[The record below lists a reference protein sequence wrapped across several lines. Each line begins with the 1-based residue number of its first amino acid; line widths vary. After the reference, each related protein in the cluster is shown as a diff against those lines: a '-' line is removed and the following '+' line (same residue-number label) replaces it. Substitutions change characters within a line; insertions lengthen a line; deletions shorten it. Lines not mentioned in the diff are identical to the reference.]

1 MDMKKI
7 LLFSAFIICQITN
20 SQIFSTNL
28 TPVGWEHNI
37 LFNASTRYTVTQQ
50 GPAVSLPMLFDGS
63 MNPYYMAGVTPENPA
78 VILIDGLPGYHTQA
92 GAWVGWTTRYLPATR
107 FKIEGYDTYNGA
119 NVWRI
124 IADYSSV
131 DYASYNLSVKV
142 PVGGAYT
149 KLKFT
154 FYNGQSYNGASN
166 TVGLSELFFI
176 HPEATTPYAGLLSP
190 SLNNWK
196 NISGNVVYDS
206 GNVGVGTTAPDEKLT
221 VKGKIHTQE
230 VRVDML
236 GPLVPDYVFAN
247 DYKLQSLEEVE
258 NYINENKHLPEIPS
272 ALEIEKNGLML
283 AEMNMSLLK
292 KIEELTLYV
301 IDLNKKVNELQDSNA
316 KIVEENKVLVQKAK
330 VLEEK

>member
-1 MDMKKI
+1 MKKI
-7 LLFSAFIICQITN
+7 LLFTAFVICQITN
-20 SQIFSTNL
+20 SQTFSTNL

-37 LFNASTRYTVTQQ
+37 LFNAGTRYTVTQQ
-50 GPAVSLPMLFDGS
+50 GPTVSLPMLFDGS
-63 MNPYYMAGVTPENPA
+63 MNPYYISGVTPANPA
-78 VILIDGLPGYHTQA
+78 VILIEGLPGYHTQA
-92 GAWVGWTTRYLPATR
+92 GAWVGWTTRYLPSSR

-124 IADYSSV
+124 IADYSDV
-131 DYASYNLSVKV
+131 DYGNYSFSLKV

-154 FYNGQSYNGASN
+154 FYNGQNG

-176 HPEATTPYAGLLSP
+176 HPEATTPYSGLLSP
-190 SLNNWK
+190 ALNNWK

-221 VKGKIHTQE
+221 VKGKIHAQE

-247 DYKLQSLEEVE
+247 DYKLQSLEQVE

-272 ALEIEKNGLML
+272 AQEIEKNGLML

-301 IDLNKKVNELQDSNA
+301 IKQNKEIETLKKQDENTRMILEKVQILQMEVY
-316 KIVEENKVLVQKAK
+316 KLKTK
-330 VLEEK
+330 